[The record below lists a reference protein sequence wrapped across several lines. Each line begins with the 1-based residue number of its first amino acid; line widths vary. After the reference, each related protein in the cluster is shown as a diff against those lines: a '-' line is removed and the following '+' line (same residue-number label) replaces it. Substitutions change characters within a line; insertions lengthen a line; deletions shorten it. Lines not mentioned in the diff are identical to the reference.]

1 MLHCEDFSLGISSA
15 NVHRTVWLEMRLTKE
30 SKSIG
35 WKKREKRE
43 GGRVTEQE
51 KKDKDKMT

>member
-1 MLHCEDFSLGISSA
+1 MFHCEDFSLGISSA
-15 NVHRTVWLEMRLTKE
+15 NVQRTVWLEMRLTKG
-30 SKSIG
+30 SRSIG